1 MQEKACLTIDL
12 FSMDMMIEIK
22 SQFYMAKVKHTS
34 ERLSTTSKEGL
45 KDVKWIVGGTTSS
58 HSLLESIFSILVV
71 HISFLR
77 VT

>member
-12 FSMDMMIEIK
+12 FSMDMVIEIK
-22 SQFYMAKVKHTS
+22 SHFYMAKVKHTS
-34 ERLSTTSKEGL
+34 KRLSTTSKDGL
-45 KDVKWIVGGTTSS
+45 KDVKWIVRGTTSS

-77 VT
+77 VA